1 MTYNPNSP
9 NVFPIMKQSL
19 DDLQHSKTMSN
30 IFLRKKLVKS
40 MSQAPTYRKLIRRSK
55 FESQHKN
62 RDVKNYGK
70 NCFSCSYVL
79 KVSLYQFKRK
89 NKAFFLKN
97 SLNFQSSNLCCY

>member
-1 MTYNPNSP
+1 MAHNPNNP

-19 DDLQHSKTMSN
+19 DNFQYSKTMSN

-40 MSQAPTYRKLIRRSK
+40 MSQAPTYGQLIRRSK

-62 RDVKNYGK
+62 RDVKNCGT
-70 NCFSCSYVL
+70 NCFSCHYVL

-89 NKAFFLKN
+89 NKAF
-97 SLNFQSSNLCCY
+97 S